1 MRCNRYMM
9 LGVALVMVTTGMS
22 QPYPTK
28 LLSNEQQIESLI
40 QQPKHGCWN
49 QGRYSCWWVARRQ
62 NCLCAARQN
71 YKKRCPYSV
80 GTS

>member
-49 QGRYSCWWVARRQ
+49 LGKY
-62 NCLCAARQN
+62 NCR
-71 YKKRCPYSV
+71 
-80 GTS
+80 